1 MTIETVLVKR
11 RALYKGEI
19 GFFASNPVSEED
31 VASAKMDE
39 EVMCTFYSPRNLQQ
53 LKFLWA
59 LVYKVAE
66 NTDLWLDKDVAMEDL
81 KLRAG
86 FVKLVFNR
94 ETYETTIRAKSLKR
108 IDNEGLVALTN
119 KIIEIICTDIWP
131 TMKANDLRKE
141 IEEMIK

>member
-31 VASAKMDE
+31 VALAKMDE

-59 LVYKVAE
+59 LVSKVAE
-66 NTDLWLDKDVAMEDL
+66 NSDRYLDKDEAMEDL
-81 KLRAG
+81 KLRTG
-86 FVKLVFNR
+86 FVRLTMDDDQNVELR
-94 ETYETTIRAKSLKR
+94 TKSLKR
-108 IDNEGLVALTN
+108 IDNEGLIALTN
-119 KIIEIICTDIWP
+119 KIIEIICKDIWP
-131 TMKANDLRKE
+131 TMKANELRKE
-141 IEEMIK
+141 IEEMVR